1 MVKPTVLVISNTVSE
16 CLVISELFVDLVQY
30 IDYEIDISNIT
41 DYEHEYDIFIY
52 DYDNLDLSNGTFC
65 SDNAQP
71 VSTSALITTDNM
83 VGDPVVDHDGVI
95 DKRCNIV
102 LTSSTD
108 DVFISNLIDMDTD
121 IIVVQKKLNRDIV
134 KHLLFICSMICKQS
148 TFCNQTIV
156 I

>member
-41 DYEHEYDIFIY
+41 DYEDKYDIFIY
-52 DYDNLDLSNGTFC
+52 DYDNLDLSNCTFC
-65 SDNAQP
+65 TDNTQP
-71 VSTSALITTDNM
+71 VLLSALITTDN
-83 VGDPVVDHDGVI
+83 VDDLI

-102 LTSSTD
+102 LTSNTD

-121 IIVVQKKLNRDIV
+121 IVVQKKLDRDLV
-134 KHLLFICSMICKQS
+134 KYLMFICSMLCKQS

>member
-16 CLVISELFVDLVQY
+16 CLIISELFVDLVQY

-41 DYEHEYDIFIY
+41 DYEYEKYDIFIY
-52 DYDNLDLSNGTFC
+52 DYDNLSLSNGTFC
-65 SDNAQP
+65 
-71 VSTSALITTDNM
+71 TDNM
-83 VGDPVVDHDGVI
+83 QTVLLSALMSIDHVDHDVLI

-102 LTSSTD
+102 LTSNTD
-108 DVFISNLIDMDTD
+108 DVFISNLIDMGAD
-121 IIVVQKKLNRDIV
+121 IIVQKNLDRDLV
-134 KHLLFICSMICKQS
+134 KHLMLICSMICKQS

>member
-16 CLVISELFVDLVQY
+16 CLIISELFVDLVQY

-41 DYEHEYDIFIY
+41 DYEDGYDIFIY
-52 DYDNLDLSNGTFC
+52 DYDNLGLSNGTFC
-65 SDNAQP
+65 TEQDPQI
-71 VSTSALITTDNM
+71 SALITRDS
-83 VGDPVVDHDGVI
+83 VDDDVFI

-102 LTSSTD
+102 LTSNTD

-121 IIVVQKKLNRDIV
+121 IVVQKKLDRDLV
-134 KHLLFICSMICKQS
+134 KHLMFIWSMICKQS

>member
-41 DYEHEYDIFIY
+41 DYEDKYDIFIY
-52 DYDNLDLSNGTFC
+52 DYDNLGLSNGTFC
-65 SDNAQP
+65 TDNIQHGLI
-71 VSTSALITTDNM
+71 SALITTDS
-83 VGDPVVDHDGVI
+83 VDDDDLI

-102 LTSSTD
+102 LTSNTD

-121 IIVVQKKLNRDIV
+121 IVVQKKLDRDLV
-134 KHLLFICSMICKQS
+134 KHLMFIWSMICKQS